1 MELALHRLRMLREVA
16 RRDGVSAA
24 ARALHYSPS
33 GVSQQLAA
41 LEDEVGAPLLERVG
55 RGVRLTDVGRVLAEH
70 AETILDAEHQAQAAV
85 EQVRDTLAAELM
97 VGVFSTVSAAL
108 LPVVTNDLAANHP
121 EIRLITRET
130 DPEDAVVD
138 LRHGHLDLAFM
149 IDYPDVSEP
158 WPAGLRTARVGVE
171 DLYVAT
177 PPGQLG
183 GDTVRLADLADLDWI
198 ISGPHTYYGRAVRAA
213 CHRAGFDLRI
223 THQVDE
229 QATALAMV
237 AAGLGITLMSDLGR
251 VFCPDTVDVLMLT
264 RPIRRRLMLAHHPEA
279 LRRPAIRLAVD
290 SITSAAATLNIKP
303 RRR

>member
-1 MELALHRLRMLREVA
+1 MLREVA

-70 AETILDAEHQAQAAV
+70 AEVILDAEQQAQAAV
-85 EQVRDTLAAELM
+85 EQVRDTLAAELIA
-97 VGVFSTVSAAL
+97 GVFSTVSAAL
-108 LPVVTNDLAANHP
+108 VPTVTAHLAQRHP
-121 EIRLITRET
+121 EIRLATRET

-149 IDYPDVSEP
+149 IVHPDVSEP
-158 WPAGLRTARVGVE
+158 WPTGLRIATVGVE
-171 DLYVAT
+171 DLHLAA
-177 PPGQLG
+177 PAGEFAG
-183 GDTVRLADLADLDWI
+183 GPVRLADLADLDWI

-213 CHRAGFDLRI
+213 CRRAGFELRI

-237 AAGLGITLMSDLGR
+237 AAGSGITLVSDLGK
-251 VFCPDTVDVLMLT
+251 VFRPANVDVFPLT
-264 RPIRRRLMLAHHPEA
+264 KPIKRRLVVAHHPEA
-279 LRRPAIRLAVD
+279 IRRPAIRAVLE
-290 SITSAAATLNIKP
+290 SIEAAAATLNLHG
-303 RRR
+303 RRH

>member
-1 MELALHRLRMLREVA
+1 MEFALHRLRMLREVA

-70 AETILDAEHQAQAAV
+70 AEVILDAEQQAQAAV

-97 VGVFSTVSAAL
+97 AGVFSTVSAAL
-108 LPVVTNDLAANHP
+108 VPAVTADLAERHP
-121 EIRLITRET
+121 EIRLTTRET

-149 IDYPDVSEP
+149 IDYPDASEP
-158 WPAGLRTARVGVE
+158 WPSGLRTVSVGVE
-171 DLYVAT
+171 DLHLAA
-177 PPGQLG
+177 PAGQFTDG
-183 GDTVRLADLADLDWI
+183 PVRLADLADLDWV

-213 CHRAGFDLRI
+213 CRRAGFDLRV

-237 AAGLGITLMSDLGR
+237 ASGAGITLMSDLGK
-251 VFCPDTVDVLMLT
+251 VFCPDTVDVFPLT
-264 RPIRRRLMLAHHPEA
+264 KAIKRRLVVAHHPEA
-279 LRRPAIRLAVD
+279 TRRPAIRAVLE
-290 SITSAAATLNIKP
+290 SIAAAAAALELHG